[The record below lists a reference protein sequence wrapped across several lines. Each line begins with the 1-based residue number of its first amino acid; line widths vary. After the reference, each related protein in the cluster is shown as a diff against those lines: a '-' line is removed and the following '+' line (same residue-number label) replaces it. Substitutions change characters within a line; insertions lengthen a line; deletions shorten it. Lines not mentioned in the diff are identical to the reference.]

1 MINNNTTAIN
11 DIFNRFNDLAVEST
25 HTLIDS
31 SINAQR
37 QGISTLQNVLNAT
50 QESQSA
56 NREIANR
63 VVRQAQTAQGL
74 WFQFAQEAFRT
85 NLDTFNRTS
94 DQAVNNAT
102 ETAEAVNKQVNKVV
116 KPGDTAGK

>member
-11 DIFNRFNDLAVEST
+11 DIINRFNDLAVEST

-31 SINAQR
+31 SLNAQR
-37 QGISTLQNVLNAT
+37 QGISTLKNVLNAT

-63 VVRQAQTAQGL
+63 VVRQAQTAQSL

-94 DQAVNNAT
+94 NQAVNNAT
-102 ETAEAVNKQVNKVV
+102 ETAEAVNKQANKVV

>member
-1 MINNNTTAIN
+1 VINNNTTAIN
-11 DIFNRFNDLAVEST
+11 DIINRFNDLAVEST

-31 SINAQR
+31 GLNAQR

-63 VVRQAQTAQGL
+63 VVRQSQTAQSL

-85 NLDTFNRTS
+85 NLDTFNHTS
-94 DQAVNNAT
+94 NQAVNNAT

>member
-1 MINNNTTAIN
+1 VINNNTTAIN